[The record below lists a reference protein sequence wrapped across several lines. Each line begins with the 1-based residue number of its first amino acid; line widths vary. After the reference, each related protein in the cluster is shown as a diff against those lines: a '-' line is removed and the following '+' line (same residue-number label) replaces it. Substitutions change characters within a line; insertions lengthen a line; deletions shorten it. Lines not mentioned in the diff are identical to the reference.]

1 MWAAR
6 RRLRVPSNADTLL
19 QLTLSRLW
27 FRGLSAAGTTG
38 PAKPEQTRSRVTRP
52 VPQEAAVAS
61 RPPGAATSSSDH
73 LWRLTD
79 ADCGKFFRFSEQ
91 VRA

>member
-1 MWAAR
+1 MMWAAR
-6 RRLRVPSNADTLL
+6 WRLRVPSNADTLL

-27 FRGLSAAGTTG
+27 CRGLSAAATTG
-38 PAKPEQTRSRVTRP
+38 AKPEQTRGRVTRP